1 MHASLARPRLGA
13 GPSRGGRR
21 GVHTRSPTKGGYG
34 THSAAPDRALSVTPY
49 PCACAVAS
57 WARLCM
63 LSGLD
68 FRSPFWRVVTAI
80 RS

>member
-1 MHASLARPRLGA
+1 MHASLAWPGLRT
-13 GPSRGGRR
+13 GPSRGDRR
-21 GVHTRSPTKGGYG
+21 RVYTRPSTKGGYG
-34 THSAAPDRALSVTPY
+34 THSAGPDRTMSWIPY
-49 PCACAVAS
+49 PCACAVVS

-68 FRSPFWRVVTAI
+68 FRSPCWRVVAAI